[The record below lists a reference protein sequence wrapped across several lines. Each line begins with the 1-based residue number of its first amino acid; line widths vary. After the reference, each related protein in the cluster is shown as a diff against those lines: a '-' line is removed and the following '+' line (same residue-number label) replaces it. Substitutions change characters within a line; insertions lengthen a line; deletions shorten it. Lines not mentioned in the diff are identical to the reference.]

1 MTLDAIANLNICMD
15 SFDAL
20 LAELND
26 DQWKV
31 QSYCPDWDVRG
42 ITSHLGGVE
51 TMLIGEEPGSWTDSV
66 PFDKVSDYVASV
78 QDLDNAGLLAAYRE
92 TIATRRAEMAG
103 YTEDQMALPSM
114 TPVGPQTYGRFMA
127 IRVFDYWVHEQDIR
141 GPLGMPGHESGAAA
155 AMALNEIEISLP
167 YIVGKKIGL
176 PDGKTKSTGERAMSN
191 HSMALPTSCSTRTR
205 PLLPCSHVAGL
216 TRKVQSTLAP
226 SPGVAT
232 PTSAKKPPAPSASP
246 CREVRID
253 SYPVNPV
260 DSIRIYGPDPSDSAS
275 WVRSEARAGGA
286 AGGGDQS
293 LLSPCPANAGPSGAG
308 RYCEP

>member
-176 PDGKTKSTGERAMSN
+176 PDGKSMTINLTGPVEREMHVKVDGRAGNVESLDGPADVVLNANSTTF
-191 HSMALPTSCSTRTR
+191 AL
-205 PLLPCSHVAGL
+205 
-216 TRKVQSTLAP
+216 LAC
-226 SPGVAT
+226 G
-232 PTSAKKPPAPSASP
+232 
-246 CREVRID
+246 RID
-253 SYPVNPV
+253 PQ
-260 DSIRIYGPDPSDSAS
+260 GPIDAGTVTWSGDADLGEKAA
-275 WVRSEARAGGA
+275 RSLRFTM
-286 AGGGDQS
+286 
-293 LLSPCPANAGPSGAG
+293 
-308 RYCEP
+308 